1 MDHRTR
7 RGRARLGDRHRP
19 LVLAAALVLA
29 LLAAAC
35 GGSSGSDGVASA
47 TGPNASS
54 KSGESE
60 EKKKD
65 PQQAGLDFA
74 RCMREHGVDVPDPEP
89 GEGGLIKIGPGPGG
103 ASQAVEQPFDPDF
116 EEADKACRHLLA
128 DLIPDGEG
136 PTDPE
141 AQDRALKFAQC
152 MREHGVDM
160 PDPEF
165 RGGAIALKIEG
176 ADPQSPTFQEAQKA
190 CAEFFGPPGEQGG
203 PAVRAGGKQS

>member
-1 MDHRTR
+1 MRHRTR
-7 RGRARLGDRHRP
+7 RVGWLVVA
-19 LVLAAALVLA
+19 VLAFA
-29 LLAAAC
+29 LLGAAC
-35 GGSSGSDGVASA
+35 GGSSAAGGEGVASA
-47 TGPNASS
+47 GGSAGGKAGDDSTT
-54 KSGESE
+54 
-60 EKKKD
+60 KD